1 MRDMALLIDGKG
13 IAEQVKEELKPR
25 IAYLTAKGC
34 QPGLA
39 VVLVGD
45 NPASQVYVRNKEKA
59 CEKLGIAS
67 WKYHLPADTPF
78 AEVLQLVEDLNR
90 NPQVHG
96 ILVQLPL
103 PPQIPEREILYR
115 ISPDK
120 DVDGFH
126 PYNLGRLMIGDPLF
140 LPCTPWGVQE
150 LLIRSKIEVEG
161 KNVVIVGRSNIVGKP
176 LAMLLVQ
183 KAKGANATVSL
194 CHTRTPNLAE
204 YTRKADILVA
214 ACGVPEMIHGD
225 MVKEGVVV
233 IDVGINKVGDRLVG
247 DVEFEG
253 VSRRASS
260 ITPVPGGV
268 GPMTIAM
275 LMANTVKAAE
285 RFYAQSAQEGE
296 GRTGI

>member
-1 MRDMALLIDGKG
+1 MAPFVIDGKN
-13 IAEQVKEELKPR
+13 IAREIQEELKPR
-25 IAYLTAKGC
+25 IAYLSAKNF

-39 VVLVGD
+39 VILVGD

-67 WKYHLPADTPF
+67 WKYHLPGDTSK
-78 AEVLQLVEDLNR
+78 EKVLDLVEKLNQDPR
-90 NPQVHG
+90 VHG

-103 PPQIPEREILYR
+103 PPQIPEREVLYC

-126 PYNLGRLMIGDPLF
+126 PYNLGRLMIGDPVF

-150 LLIRSKIEVEG
+150 LLLRSQIEVEG

-176 LAMLLVQ
+176 LAMILVQ
-183 KAKGANATVSL
+183 KAKGANATVSI
-194 CHTRTPNLAE
+194 CHTRTPNLSE
-204 YTRKADILVA
+204 YTRRADILVA
-214 ACGVPEMIHGD
+214 ACGVPEMIKGD
-225 MVKEGVVV
+225 MVREGVVV
-233 IDVGINKVGDRLVG
+233 IDVGINKIGERLVG
-247 DVEFEG
+247 DVEFES
-253 VSRRASS
+253 VARKSS
-260 ITPVPGGV
+260 FITPVPGGV

-285 RFYAQSAQEGE
+285 RFYTRHIDGSCSAVDQ
-296 GRTGI
+296 

>member
-1 MRDMALLIDGKG
+1 MAPFIIDGKD
-13 IAEQVKEELKPR
+13 IAEKIREELKPR
-25 IAYLTAKGC
+25 IAYLSAKNF

-39 VVLVGD
+39 VILVGD

-67 WKYHLPADTPF
+67 FKYHLPNDAR
-78 AEVLQLVEDLNR
+78 AEEVFDLVETLNQDSR
-90 NPQVHG
+90 VHG

-103 PPQIPEREILYR
+103 PPQISEKEVLYR

-126 PYNLGRLMIGDPLF
+126 PYNLGRLMIGDPVF

-150 LLIRSKIEVEG
+150 LLLRSQIDVEG

-176 LAMLLVQ
+176 LAMILVQ
-183 KAKGANATVSL
+183 KARGANATVSI
-194 CHTRTPNLAE
+194 CHTRTPNLSE
-204 YTRKADILVA
+204 YTRRADILVA
-214 ACGVPEMIHGD
+214 ACGVPEMIKGD
-225 MVKEGVVV
+225 MVREGVVV
-233 IDVGINKVGDRLVG
+233 IDVGINKIGDRLVG
-247 DVEFEG
+247 DVEFES
-253 VSRRASS
+253 VSRKASC

-285 RFYAQSAQEGE
+285 RFYSKQTGE
-296 GRTGI
+296 FCP

>member
-1 MRDMALLIDGKG
+1 MTPIIIDGKLIG
-13 IAEQVKEELKPR
+13 EKIRQELEPR
-25 IAYLTAKGC
+25 VAYLSAKNF

-39 VVLVGD
+39 VILVGD

-67 WKYHLPADTPF
+67 FKYHLPPETTKE
-78 AEVLQLVEDLNR
+78 EVLELVERLN
-90 NPQVHG
+90 QESKVHG

-103 PPQIPEREILYR
+103 PPQIPEREVLYH

-126 PYNLGRLMIGDPLF
+126 PYNLGRLMVGDPIF
-140 LPCTPWGVQE
+140 LPCTPWGIQE
-150 LLIRSKIEVEG
+150 LLLRSRIEVEG

-176 LAMLLVQ
+176 LAMILVQ
-183 KAKGANATVSL
+183 KAKGANATVVV

-204 YTRKADILVA
+204 HTRRADILVA
-214 ACGVPEMIHGD
+214 ACGVPEMIKGD
-225 MVKEGVVV
+225 MVREGVVV
-233 IDVGINKVGDRLVG
+233 IDVGINKIGERLVG
-247 DVEFEG
+247 DVEFES
-253 VSRRASS
+253 VSRKASF

-275 LMANTVKAAE
+275 LMTNTVKAAE
-285 RFYAQSAQEGE
+285 RFYTWQTGE
-296 GRTGI
+296 FCPVTK